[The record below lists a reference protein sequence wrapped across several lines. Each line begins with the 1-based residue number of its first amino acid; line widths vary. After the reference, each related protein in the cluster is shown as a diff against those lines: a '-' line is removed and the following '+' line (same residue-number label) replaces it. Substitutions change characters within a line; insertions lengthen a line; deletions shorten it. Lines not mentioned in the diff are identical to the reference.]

1 MIAVLLGRF
10 APWLIAGAV
19 VLLLGTTAWAYR
31 EQAASMQAER
41 DEALNRALRAELS
54 IRKQAEQAARDATL
68 IADVTKEAE
77 RRETDLARVQQ
88 RIAQMAQS
96 RACAASPGMRDLL
109 GWMRGQV
116 QRPAGGQDRG
126 DATARPKLLSP
137 GA

>member
-1 MIAVLLGRF
+1 MLALILGRA

-19 VLLLGTTAWAYR
+19 ILLLGTTAWAYR

-54 IRKQAEQAARDATL
+54 IRKQAEQAAKDATL
-68 IADVTKEAE
+68 IADVNQRAE
-77 RRETDLARVQQ
+77 RREADLAQMQQ

-116 QRPAGGQDRG
+116 QRPDGGSDRG
-126 DATARPKLLSP
+126 APAAGPELLSP

>member
-1 MIAVLLGRF
+1 MIRLYA
-10 APWLIAGAV
+10 IAGLAV
-19 VLLLGTTAWAYR
+19 VLLGTAAYARALYADRATAI
-31 EQAASMQAER
+31 EQR
-41 DEALNRALRAELS
+41 DEALNRALRAELDL
-54 IRKQAEQAARDATL
+54 RKQAEQAARDASL

-116 QRPAGGQDRG
+116 QRPGSGSGGDPPTAG
-126 DATARPKLLSP
+126 PKLLSP